1 MKGVAPPA
9 LTGRCTKSACY
20 TLQARGAKTGCT
32 PDKPQR
38 RACCRDPAV
47 CESIDRSLEDGRH
60 VVARRVLLLL
70 GKLVAHTLH
79 DPHLPHGTIG
89 TMACRGMQGVV
100 SERVWPLGAEG

>member
-1 MKGVAPPA
+1 M
-9 LTGRCTKSACY
+9 
-20 TLQARGAKTGCT
+20 
-32 PDKPQR
+32 
-38 RACCRDPAV
+38 
-47 CESIDRSLEDGRH
+47 
-60 VVARRVLLLL
+60 ARRVLLLL